1 MKQKLLFLLA
11 LLCAVAQGAWAQN
24 VVNVANLGD
33 NYKAP
38 DGTILTGTL
47 DGQSQPFKIRIVAG
61 ATVTLRDLNIDGYG
75 YGEYE
80 FAGLT
85 CEGDATIILEGSNR
99 VKGFNGE
106 YPAIFVPTGNTLT
119 IKGSGSLYAASNGL
133 GAGLGAGANQLSG
146 NIVIESGTIEAV
158 GGSGSAGIGS
168 GANASCGNI
177 TIKGGTIVAHGGN
190 NAAGIGG
197 AANCPSVVIEGGDIK
212 AYGGENGAGIGS
224 GYARSCDYLIIR
236 GGNIYAK
243 GGERGAG
250 IGSGC
255 QGTIPSFR
263 ILGDSIIAT
272 GGAGAAG
279 IGSGMQASCGDVRME
294 TCDITAIAGLMAAG
308 IGSGNGG
315 ICGEIEISHT
325 VKNLKAVKGGS
336 LTNYSV
342 GPGAS
347 GTCSKV
353 FLGGDRVDFISRSPF
368 SYPFID
374 LAKATEDVLLMNGD
388 EVRGK
393 IDGNSYKVSIMHGA
407 TVTLNGA
414 NIEVTEREKWPCI
427 SCLGD
432 VTILIKGFNNL
443 FSQYC
448 RCPCIYVP
456 EKFTLTLDGDGRL
469 DVHSDTEAA
478 CIGAGDNTDDAGN
491 IVINGGQI
499 NALCSGAYAAAI
511 GSTREWN
518 YNRSRECGDI
528 TINGGTIYAASKWAA
543 GIGSG
548 YEQDY
553 DGRIRITGGEVT
565 AIGITGIGAGTNG
578 DCNYIEISGG
588 KVYARGDIAIGAGGC
603 YHIYE
608 GRTDYGPPDP
618 LPVNM
623 DHGGDFEK
631 LCIYGTAE
639 VDADSYYRALG
650 GWDNDNYTSEHFEI
664 EAGMKVIS
672 VNETGE
678 ETVLDYVKHGLMLS
692 SYRHLRLRPCDH
704 EGAVYTTYNDKI
716 HHRQCWV
723 CGDNRSLDHTL
734 NDQGDCTLC
743 GYGITKHTVHFC
755 ELDADYHYQ
764 EVATQEVSEGYNYI
778 LPQLSAATY
787 SRLFSGWV
795 VKDAPSP
802 SDGFVMEGET
812 LLNPTST
819 ATMGTGDLWVYARYL
834 EGTVDLSKVTF
845 DTRFVDGN
853 ILTGTL
859 SEKVKLTI
867 AEGATVTLKDAHI
880 DGGDYDACWWAG
892 ITCEGNATI
901 LLEGVNSVRGFHRN
915 YPGII
920 VAKGYTLTID
930 GDGSLDASSSGY
942 GAGIGAGSETSVNC
956 GNIVILGGSITAR
969 GGEYSAAIGGGSW
982 DTSCGRVTITDGVKQ
997 IIAIKGDKSPNSI
1010 GSGFRSPSGDVFVIN
1025 ASGPIEQDVFIL
1037 NVSSLNS
1044 DYTVQADNEMLS
1056 ILTGS
1061 LDGTTQPYK
1070 VSLADKADVT
1080 IKNMSITGVNKRKCN
1095 WGGLNLEGDAIIN
1108 VSGENTVKG
1117 FYEDYPGIYVPKGK
1131 TLTIVG
1137 DGSLDASSS
1146 GSGAGIGGG
1155 LNISCG
1161 NILINGANIT
1171 ATGGEG
1177 AAGIGGGESA
1187 TCGTITITDAVGG
1200 VTAVKGPG
1208 APYSVGA
1215 GLKSTSGTVTVLGDI
1230 VGNIS
1235 DDVYKLSV
1243 VDLAKLTDHYV
1254 VEDGALLL
1262 NKLSGNY
1269 KVSIADGATVTLK
1282 NITIGTGNFIR
1293 GTNWA
1298 GLTCEGNATIKL
1310 VGSNNVWGF
1319 NYGYPGIHIAAD
1331 KTLTIKGEGSLNASS
1346 VGRGAGIG
1354 GGSYLACGNI
1364 VIESGNITA
1373 TGDNGGAGI
1382 GGGEGKRCG
1391 DITILGGTIVATGG
1405 KGAAGIGGGLYNT
1418 CGNITIADA
1427 VTSVVASKGYLNDYS
1442 VGEGYMGK
1450 CGTVNI
1456 GGTVMG
1462 NIDENPFIYPGVSL
1476 NVDTDIS
1483 HAIEVRDGEKTD
1495 VTFTGREFIID
1506 SNWNTLCLP
1515 FSMTQDEIY
1524 NSPLAHTT
1532 IMEFNPDMTKLENGV
1547 LTLGFSPVGQIEAGK
1562 PYFVRWNNTD
1572 MQPVIQN
1579 PVFKDVTIVNSEP
1592 KAVSSRIGV
1601 TFHGAYKPTLL
1612 RRGEK
1617 NKLWMDDDVR
1627 LRWADEKDV
1636 WVKSTWC
1643 WFDLG
1648 DIDPTTLNAI
1658 VVRTTDPSEFNYVEL
1673 MDGMK
1678 DLSVLNEFTGK
1689 ETNFSLEGRRLSTAW
1704 YGSCAYTVCLPFT
1717 VDLNNEAIREKCK
1730 IDAYILERVTDD
1742 GEFLF
1747 TQELVP
1753 TLYAGNAYLVVVN
1766 SGSTILTGNRVE
1778 LITEP
1783 DGADDE
1789 ENSVIDDK
1797 VGGGIAGYWLG
1808 SFQTIG
1814 HDEAA
1819 GRNAYTLTENGTFQP
1834 INDAN
1839 PSWQWPAFR
1848 AMFCANAGFKPG
1860 VYKTKYQLDAN
1871 GVDEDE
1877 DRNLPAPEGY
1887 MGDNDGSATGITPVI
1902 HTIDRDGTERWFDLN
1917 GRQLNGKPT
1926 KKGVYINKGNKVVIK

>member
-47 DGQSQPFKIRIVAG
+47 DGQSQPIKIRIVAG
-61 ATVTLRDLNIDGYG
+61 ATVTLRDVNIDGYG

-177 TIKGGTIVAHGGN
+177 TIKGGTITAHGGD

-279 IGSGMQASCGDVRME
+279 IGSGMQASCGDVYMA
-294 TCDITAIAGLMAAG
+294 TCKIIAEGGLMAAG

-315 ICGEIEISHT
+315 ICGEIEISST
-325 VKNLKAVKGGS
+325 VQHAKIWSGS
-336 LTNYSV
+336 SSLAYSV

-347 GTCSKV
+347 GTCGKV
-353 FLGGDRVDFISRSPF
+353 FLGGPIVDFIKRSPF
-368 SYPFID
+368 SYPFVD
-374 LAKATEDVLLMNGD
+374 LTMETGDIELLDGD
-388 EVRGK
+388 EARGK
-393 IDGNSYKVSIMHGA
+393 IDGNIHKVTIADGA
-407 TVTLNGA
+407 TVTLRDVSISINQ
-414 NIEVTEREKWPCI
+414 EDKWPCI

-432 VTILIKGFNNL
+432 ATILVEGNSVL
-443 FSQYC
+443 FSQWSQ
-448 RCPCIYVP
+448 CPCIYVP
-456 EKFTLTLDGDGRL
+456 EDKTLTFNGNGRL
-469 DVHSDTEAA
+469 QCHSDTEAA
-478 CIGAGDNTDDAGN
+478 AIGAGKGTDDAGN
-491 IVINGGQI
+491 IVINGGRI
-499 NALCSGAYAAAI
+499 EANCTGAGGAGI
-511 GSTREWN
+511 GGCGGGTMW
-518 YNRSRECGDI
+518 SRDRKCGDI
-528 TINGGTIYAASKWAA
+528 TINGGYVKGTSKQWGT
-543 GIGSG
+543 GIGGGYNMDYKGHITITGGEVYAEGYTGIGGGGKSG
-548 YEQDY
+548 DSGE
-553 DGRIRITGGEVT
+553 IRITGG
-565 AIGITGIGAGTNG
+565 
-578 DCNYIEISGG
+578 
-588 KVYARGDIAIGAGGC
+588 KVYAQGGIAIGAGPG
-603 YHIYE
+603 YLAWGE
-608 GRTDYGPPDP
+608 KGTDKESLTDRGHLDWLYIG
-618 LPVNM
+618 
-623 DHGGDFEK
+623 
-631 LCIYGTAE
+631 GTAD
-639 VDADSYYRALG
+639 VDAKGRIGS
-650 GWDNDNYTSEHFEI
+650 NYDEDFTSEHFQIGEN
-664 EAGMKVIS
+664 MLVVS
-672 VNETGE
+672 VNESWE
-678 ETVLDYVKHGLMLS
+678 ETVLDYGKHGYMMS
-692 SYRHLRLRPCDH
+692 SYIHVRIRPCDH
-704 EGAVYTTYNDKI
+704 QWTIGTTIDANQHKSF
-716 HHRQCWV
+716 CWA
-723 CGDNRSLDHTL
+723 CGKAEYEAHTL
-734 NDQGDCTLC
+734 NDHGDCTLC
-743 GYGITKHTVHFC
+743 GYGVTKHTVHFC

-764 EVATQEVSEGYNYI
+764 EVAMQEVSEGYEYI
-778 LPQLSAATY
+778 MPNLSNALPYL
-787 SRLFSGWV
+787 RLFSGWV
-795 VKDAPSP
+795 VKDAPAA

-812 LLNPTST
+812 PQDSLTT

-834 EGTVDLSKVTF
+834 DATVDLSKVTI

-859 SEKVKLTI
+859 GKKVKLTI

-880 DGGDYDACWWAG
+880 DGVDDDACWWAG
-892 ITCEGNATI
+892 LTCEGKAII

-920 VAKGYTLTID
+920 VPQGKTLTID

-956 GNIVILGGSITAR
+956 GDIIIRGGSITAR
-969 GGEYSAAIGGGSW
+969 GGEYSAAIGGGSF
-982 DTSCGRVTITDGVKQ
+982 DTSCGSVTITDGVRQ
-997 IIAIKGDKSPNSI
+997 IIAKKGAHAPYSI
-1010 GSGFRSPSGDVFVIN
+1010 GSGYRSPSGDVFVIN
-1025 ASGPIEQDVFIL
+1025 ASGPIAQDVFIL

-1070 VSLADKADVT
+1070 VSLADKADVI
-1080 IKNMSITGVNKRKCN
+1080 IKDMSITGVNNKKCK

-1137 DGSLDASSS
+1137 DGSLDASSN
-1146 GSGAGIGGG
+1146 GCGAGIGGG

-1200 VTAVKGPG
+1200 VTAAKGPG

-1293 GTNWA
+1293 EASWA
-1298 GLTCEGNATIKL
+1298 GLTCEGDATIKL

-1476 NVDTDIS
+1476 SVDTDIS

-1506 SNWNTLCLP
+1506 SNWNTICLP
-1515 FSMTQDEIY
+1515 FSMTQDEIA
-1524 NSPLAHTT
+1524 NSPLAHTV
-1532 IMEFNPDMTKLENGV
+1532 IEAFDPDRTKLENGV
-1547 LTLGFSPVGQIEAGK
+1547 LTLGFKEVIQIEAGK
-1562 PYFVRWNNTD
+1562 PYLVRWRNPDT
-1572 MQPVIQN
+1572 QPVIQN

-1592 KAVSSRIGV
+1592 LAVSKAGV
-1601 TFHGAYKPTLL
+1601 TFQGAYKPTLL

-1636 WVKSTWC
+1636 WVKATWC

-1658 VVRTTDPSEFNYVEL
+1658 VVKTDEPSEFNYVEL

-1678 DLSVLNEFTGK
+1678 DLSVLNEFIGK

-1834 INDAN
+1834 INEAN

-1848 AMFCANAGFKPG
+1848 AMFCANADFKPG

-1926 KKGVYINKGNKVVIK
+1926 KKGVYIHRGKKQVVK

>member
-1 MKQKLLFLLA
+1 MMS
-11 LLCAVAQGAWAQN
+11 C
-24 VVNVANLGD
+24 
-33 NYKAP
+33 YKHV
-38 DGTILTGTL
+38 
-47 DGQSQPFKIRIVAG
+47 KIV
-61 ATVTLRDLNIDGYG
+61 
-75 YGEYE
+75 
-80 FAGLT
+80 
-85 CEGDATIILEGSNR
+85 
-99 VKGFNGE
+99 
-106 YPAIFVPTGNTLT
+106 
-119 IKGSGSLYAASNGL
+119 
-133 GAGLGAGANQLSG
+133 
-146 NIVIESGTIEAV
+146 
-158 GGSGSAGIGS
+158 
-168 GANASCGNI
+168 
-177 TIKGGTIVAHGGN
+177 
-190 NAAGIGG
+190 
-197 AANCPSVVIEGGDIK
+197 
-212 AYGGENGAGIGS
+212 
-224 GYARSCDYLIIR
+224 
-236 GGNIYAK
+236 
-243 GGERGAG
+243 
-250 IGSGC
+250 
-255 QGTIPSFR
+255 
-263 ILGDSIIAT
+263 
-272 GGAGAAG
+272 
-279 IGSGMQASCGDVRME
+279 
-294 TCDITAIAGLMAAG
+294 
-308 IGSGNGG
+308 
-315 ICGEIEISHT
+315 
-325 VKNLKAVKGGS
+325 
-336 LTNYSV
+336 
-342 GPGAS
+342 
-347 GTCSKV
+347 
-353 FLGGDRVDFISRSPF
+353 
-368 SYPFID
+368 
-374 LAKATEDVLLMNGD
+374 
-388 EVRGK
+388 
-393 IDGNSYKVSIMHGA
+393 
-407 TVTLNGA
+407 
-414 NIEVTEREKWPCI
+414 
-427 SCLGD
+427 
-432 VTILIKGFNNL
+432 
-443 FSQYC
+443 
-448 RCPCIYVP
+448 
-456 EKFTLTLDGDGRL
+456 
-469 DVHSDTEAA
+469 
-478 CIGAGDNTDDAGN
+478 
-491 IVINGGQI
+491 
-499 NALCSGAYAAAI
+499 
-511 GSTREWN
+511 
-518 YNRSRECGDI
+518 
-528 TINGGTIYAASKWAA
+528 
-543 GIGSG
+543 
-548 YEQDY
+548 
-553 DGRIRITGGEVT
+553 
-565 AIGITGIGAGTNG
+565 
-578 DCNYIEISGG
+578 
-588 KVYARGDIAIGAGGC
+588 
-603 YHIYE
+603 
-608 GRTDYGPPDP
+608 
-618 LPVNM
+618 
-623 DHGGDFEK
+623 
-631 LCIYGTAE
+631 
-639 VDADSYYRALG
+639 
-650 GWDNDNYTSEHFEI
+650 
-664 EAGMKVIS
+664 
-672 VNETGE
+672 
-678 ETVLDYVKHGLMLS
+678 
-692 SYRHLRLRPCDH
+692 PCDH
-704 EGAVYTTYNDKI
+704 AEGVGTEIDTNRHKRFCPSCGTTEYLAHTFND
-716 HHRQCWV
+716 H
-723 CGDNRSLDHTL
+723 
-734 NDQGDCTLC
+734 GDCTLC
-743 GYGITKHTVHFC
+743 GYGVTKHTVHFC

-778 LPQLSAATY
+778 IPKLSNALPYA
-787 SRLFSGWV
+787 RLYSGWV
-795 VKDAPSP
+795 VKNSATD

-812 LLNPTST
+812 PQDSLTT
-819 ATMGTGDLWVYARYL
+819 ATMGTGDQWVYARYL
-834 EGTVDLSKVTF
+834 DATVDLSKVTI

-880 DGGDYDACWWAG
+880 EGGDYDACWWAG
-892 ITCEGNATI
+892 ITCEGKATI

-920 VAKGYTLTID
+920 VPKGYTLTID

-956 GNIVILGGSITAR
+956 GDIIIKGGSITAT
-969 GGEYSAAIGGGSW
+969 GGGYSAAIGGGSF
-982 DTSCGRVTITDGVKQ
+982 DTSCGYITITDGVRQ
-997 IIAIKGDKSPNSI
+997 IIARKGANSPNSI
-1010 GSGFRSPSGDVFVIN
+1010 GSGFRSECGDVYVIN
-1025 ASGPIEQDVFIL
+1025 TSGPITQDVFIL
-1037 NVSSLNS
+1037 NVGALNS
-1044 DYTVQADNEMLS
+1044 DYTVQADHEVLS

-1061 LDGTTQPYK
+1061 LDGATVPYK
-1070 VSLADKADVT
+1070 VSLADGAHVT
-1080 IKNMSITGVNKRKCN
+1080 LKNMSIAGVNNKKN
-1095 WGGLNLEGDAIIN
+1095 KWGGLNLEGDATIT
-1108 VSGENTVKG
+1108 VSGKNTVKG

-1131 TLTIVG
+1131 TLTIEG
-1137 DGSLDASSS
+1137 DGSLDASSN
-1146 GSGAGIGGG
+1146 GCGAGIGGG
-1155 LNISCG
+1155 LNLSCG
-1161 NILINGANIT
+1161 NILINGAVIT

-1200 VTAVKGPG
+1200 VTAAKGPG

-1243 VDLAKLTDHYV
+1243 VDLAKLTNDYV

-1282 NITIGTGNFIR
+1282 NITIGTGNLIR
-1293 GTNWA
+1293 ETETSCA
-1298 GLTCEGNATIKL
+1298 GITCEGDATIKL

-1331 KTLTIKGEGSLNASS
+1331 KTLTIKGEGSLNVGS

-1373 TGDNGGAGI
+1373 TGNNGGAGI

-1515 FSMTQDEIY
+1515 FSMTQDEIA
-1524 NSPLAHTT
+1524 NSPLAHTV
-1532 IMEFNPDMTKLENGV
+1532 IEAFDPDRTKLENGV
-1547 LTLGFSPVGQIEAGK
+1547 LTLAFKEVIQIEAGK
-1562 PYFVRWNNTD
+1562 PYLVRWRNPDT
-1572 MQPVIQN
+1572 QPVILN

-1592 KAVSSRIGV
+1592 QTVSKAGV

-1636 WVKSTWC
+1636 WVKATWC

-1648 DIDPTTLNAI
+1648 DIDATTLNAI
-1658 VVRTTDPSEFNYVEL
+1658 VVKTDEPAEFNYVEL

-1839 PSWQWPAFR
+1839 PSWQWPTFR

-1887 MGDNDGSATGITPVI
+1887 EADNAIGTAISPVI

-1917 GRQLNGKPT
+1917 GRQLEGKPT
-1926 KKGVYINKGNKVVIK
+1926 KKGVYIYKGKKTVVK